1 MVGADDLDRSKHQAM
16 PDGRQAERLELVRS
30 LLRHFDD
37 RTNACVIHFYVDE
50 MSKAE
55 VARVTGLSVPTVRK
69 YLNRFLAKAKVI
81 LDQRLEARAMVEG
94 G

>member
-1 MVGADDLDRSKHQAM
+1 MVGADDLDR
-16 PDGRQAERLELVRS
+16 
-30 LLRHFDD
+30 
-37 RTNACVIHFYVDE
+37 
-50 MSKAE
+50 SKAE